1 MESSNIQAQAL
12 RLAPLLSEDLL
23 KMLVFSIFN
32 SLKEDQEMNSDLL
45 KKLVSLMSNSHF
57 KDKSI
62 IVPFI
67 FN

>member
-1 MESSNIQAQAL
+1 MESSNIQSQAL

-23 KMLVFSIFN
+23 KMLVYSIFKC
-32 SLKEDQEMNSDLL
+32 LREDQEMNSDLL
-45 KKLVSLMSNSHF
+45 KKLVTLMSNSHY

>member
-1 MESSNIQAQAL
+1 MESSNIQFQAL

-23 KMLVFSIFN
+23 KMLVYSIFKC
-32 SLKEDQEMNSDLL
+32 LREDQEMNSDLL
-45 KKLVSLMSNSHF
+45 KKLVTLMSNSHF